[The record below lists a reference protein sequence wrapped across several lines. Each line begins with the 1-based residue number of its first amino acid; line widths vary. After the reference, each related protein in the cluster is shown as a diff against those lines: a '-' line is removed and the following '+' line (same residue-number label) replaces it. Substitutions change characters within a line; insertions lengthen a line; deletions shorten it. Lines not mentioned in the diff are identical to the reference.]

1 MIFCRT
7 REFTINRPTTQRRP
21 ALLKWLLTLAIAL
34 VILTAFSPLLA
45 RFGLGRLPGD
55 MTVRYKGRNYYLP
68 FTTTILLSI
77 ALTLIARF
85 L

>member
-1 MIFCRT
+1 M
-7 REFTINRPTTQRRP
+7 
-21 ALLKWLLTLAIAL
+21 LKWILTLVIAL
-34 VILTAFSPLLA
+34 AILTAISPLFA

-55 MTVRYKGRNYYLP
+55 VTVRYRGRNYRLP

>member
-1 MIFCRT
+1 
-7 REFTINRPTTQRRP
+7 
-21 ALLKWLLTLAIAL
+21 
-34 VILTAFSPLLA
+34 
-45 RFGLGRLPGD
+45 LPGD
-55 MTVRYKGRNYYLP
+55 MTLRYKGRNYYLP